1 MPFPARFKEIREIK
15 LIFLGEKFPIVAA
28 NELSKETLTKEVL
41 MNVSALQRFAFSLC
55 QNKQEA
61 EELVSET
68 VVKAFENRTQIKSEE
83 KIRQWLFRILNN
95 LFISN
100 YRKTKN
106 RKTVDLL
113 ELSGQSFSLF
123 EQVEMSSFT
132 DGGTP
137 EKNFISKIT
146 KEKIYEAI
154 DELPEEFRIA
164 LVLCDVNEFSY
175 TEIAVITQ
183 VAIGT
188 VRSRIA
194 RARNLLQKKL
204 WQYAAELGI
213 SAREKEKDHVCTC
226 GKEEEQTIS
235 TVTV

>member
-1 MPFPARFKEIREIK
+1 MAVK
-15 LIFLGEKFPIVAA
+15 
-28 NELSKETLTKEVL
+28 ELSKETLTNEVL
-41 MNVSALQRFAFSLC
+41 MNLSALQRFAFSLC
-55 QNKQEA
+55 QNKQQA
-61 EELVSET
+61 EELVSEA
-68 VVKAFENRTQIKSEE
+68 VVKAFENRSQVRSEE
-83 KIRQWLFRILNN
+83 KVRQWLFRILNN

-100 YRKTKN
+100 YRKAKN
-106 RKTVDLL
+106 RKTVELA
-113 ELSGQSFSLF
+113 ELSEPSFSLF

-146 KEKIYEAI
+146 KEKIYRAI

-164 LVLCDVNEFSY
+164 LVLCDVNDFSY
-175 TEIAVITQ
+175 AEIAAITQ

-213 SAREKEKDHVCTC
+213 SAKEKEKDHVCTC
-226 GKEEEQTIS
+226 GKEEGQTIN

>member
-1 MPFPARFKEIREIK
+1 
-15 LIFLGEKFPIVAA
+15 VAVK
-28 NELSKETLTKEVL
+28 ELSKETLTNEVL
-41 MNVSALQRFAFSLC
+41 MNLSALQRFAFSLC
-55 QNKQEA
+55 QNKQQA
-61 EELVSET
+61 EELVSEA
-68 VVKAFENRTQIKSEE
+68 VVKAFENRSQVRSEE
-83 KIRQWLFRILNN
+83 KVRQWLFRILNN

-100 YRKTKN
+100 YRKAKN
-106 RKTVDLL
+106 RKTVELA
-113 ELSGQSFSLF
+113 ELSEPSFSLF

-132 DGGTP
+132 DEGTP

-146 KEKIYEAI
+146 KEKIYTAI

-164 LVLCDVNEFSY
+164 LVLCDVNDFSY
-175 TEIAVITQ
+175 AEIAAITQ

-213 SAREKEKDHVCTC
+213 SAKEKEKDHVCTC
-226 GKEEEQTIS
+226 GKEEGQTIN

>member
-1 MPFPARFKEIREIK
+1 MAVR
-15 LIFLGEKFPIVAA
+15 
-28 NELSKETLTKEVL
+28 ELSKQTLTNEVL
-41 MNVSALQRFAFSLC
+41 SNLSALQRFAFSLC

-68 VVKAFENRTQIKSEE
+68 VVKAFENRSQVKNEE
-83 KIRQWLFRILNN
+83 KIKQWLFRILNN

-106 RKTVDLL
+106 HRIIDLP
-113 ELSGQSFSLF
+113 ELSDPSFSLF
-123 EQVEMSSFT
+123 DKVEMSSFT

-137 EKNFISKIT
+137 DKDFISKIT

-164 LVLCDVNEFSY
+164 LVLCDVNDFSY
-175 TEIAVITQ
+175 AELAAITQ

-213 SAREKEKDHVCTC
+213 SAKEKEKDHVCTC
-226 GKEEEQTIS
+226 GKEEGQTIN

>member
-1 MPFPARFKEIREIK
+1 
-15 LIFLGEKFPIVAA
+15 VAA
-28 NELSKETLTKEVL
+28 KELSKQTLAKEVL
-41 MNVSALQRFAFSLC
+41 SNLSALQRFAFSLS

-68 VVKAFENRTQIKSEE
+68 VVKAFESRSQVKSEE
-83 KIRQWLFRILNN
+83 KIKQWLFRILNN
-95 LFISN
+95 VFISN
-100 YRKTKN
+100 YRKTRN
-106 RKTVDLL
+106 RKTVDLP
-113 ELSGQSFSLF
+113 ELSDSSFSLF

-146 KEKIYEAI
+146 KEKIFEAI
-154 DELPEEFRIA
+154 NELPEEFSIA

-175 TEIAVITQ
+175 SEIAAITQ

-194 RARNLLQKKL
+194 RARNLLQKRL
-204 WQYAAELGI
+204 WHYASELGI
-213 SAREKEKDHVCTC
+213 SPREKEKDHVCTC
-226 GKEEEQTIS
+226 GKEEEQTIN

>member
-1 MPFPARFKEIREIK
+1 MAVK
-15 LIFLGEKFPIVAA
+15 
-28 NELSKETLTKEVL
+28 ELSKETLTNEVL
-41 MNVSALQRFAFSLC
+41 MNLSALQRFAFSLC
-55 QNKQEA
+55 QNKQQA
-61 EELVSET
+61 EELVSEA
-68 VVKAFENRTQIKSEE
+68 VVKAFENRSQVRSEE
-83 KIRQWLFRILNN
+83 KVRQWLFRILNN

-100 YRKTKN
+100 YRKAKN
-106 RKTVDLL
+106 RKTVELA
-113 ELSGQSFSLF
+113 ELSEPSFSLF

-137 EKNFISKIT
+137 ENNFISKIT
-146 KEKIYEAI
+146 KEKIYTAI

-164 LVLCDVNEFSY
+164 LVLCDVNDFSY
-175 TEIAVITQ
+175 AEIAAITQ

-213 SAREKEKDHVCTC
+213 SAKEKEKDHVCTC
-226 GKEEEQTIS
+226 GKEEGQTIN

>member
-1 MPFPARFKEIREIK
+1 MAVK
-15 LIFLGEKFPIVAA
+15 
-28 NELSKETLTKEVL
+28 ELSKETLTNEVL
-41 MNVSALQRFAFSLC
+41 MNLSALQRFAFSLC
-55 QNKQEA
+55 QNKQQA
-61 EELVSET
+61 EELVSEA
-68 VVKAFENRTQIKSEE
+68 VVKAFENRSQVRSEE
-83 KIRQWLFRILNN
+83 KVRQWLFRILNN

-100 YRKTKN
+100 YRKAKN
-106 RKTVDLL
+106 RKTVELA
-113 ELSGQSFSLF
+113 ELSEPSFSLF

-132 DGGTP
+132 DEGTP

-146 KEKIYEAI
+146 KEKIYTAI

-164 LVLCDVNEFSY
+164 LVLCDVNDFSY
-175 TEIAVITQ
+175 AEIAAITQ

-213 SAREKEKDHVCTC
+213 SAKEKEKDHVCTC
-226 GKEEEQTIS
+226 GKEEGQTIN

>member
-1 MPFPARFKEIREIK
+1 MAVK
-15 LIFLGEKFPIVAA
+15 
-28 NELSKETLTKEVL
+28 ELSKEILTNEVL
-41 MNVSALQRFAFSLC
+41 SNLSALQRFALSLC
-55 QNKQEA
+55 QNNQEA

-68 VVKAFENRTQIKSEE
+68 VVKAFEKRGQLKSEE
-83 KIRQWLFRILNN
+83 KIKQWLFRILNN

-100 YRKTKN
+100 YRKIKN
-106 RKTVDLL
+106 RKTIDLP
-113 ELSGQSFSLF
+113 ELSDPSFSLF
-123 EQVEMSSFT
+123 DKVEMSSFT

-137 EKNFISKIT
+137 EKDFVSKIT

-154 DELPEEFRIA
+154 NELPEEFRIT
-164 LVLCDVNEFSY
+164 LVLCDVNDFSY
-175 TEIAVITQ
+175 AEIAAITQ

-204 WQYAAELGI
+204 WQYASELGI
-213 SAREKEKDHVCTC
+213 SAKEKEKDHVCTC
-226 GKEEEQTIS
+226 GKEEGQTIN

>member
-1 MPFPARFKEIREIK
+1 MAVK
-15 LIFLGEKFPIVAA
+15 
-28 NELSKETLTKEVL
+28 ELSKETLTNEVL
-41 MNVSALQRFAFSLC
+41 SNLSALQRFAFSLC

-68 VVKAFENRTQIKSEE
+68 VVKAFEKRGQLKSEE
-83 KIRQWLFRILNN
+83 KIKQWLFRILNN

-100 YRKTKN
+100 YRKLKN
-106 RKTVDLL
+106 RKTVDLPQ
-113 ELSGQSFSLF
+113 LSGKSFSLF
-123 EQVEMSSFT
+123 ERVEMSNFT

-154 DELPEEFRIA
+154 NELPEEFRIA

-175 TEIAVITQ
+175 TEIAAITQ

-194 RARNLLQKKL
+194 RARNLLQKRL
-204 WQYAAELGI
+204 WQYALELGI
-213 SAREKEKDHVCTC
+213 SAKEKKKKHVCTC
-226 GKEEEQTIS
+226 GKEKEQTIN

>member
-1 MPFPARFKEIREIK
+1 M
-15 LIFLGEKFPIVAA
+15 
-28 NELSKETLTKEVL
+28 
-41 MNVSALQRFAFSLC
+41 
-55 QNKQEA
+55 
-61 EELVSET
+61 
-68 VVKAFENRTQIKSEE
+68 
-83 KIRQWLFRILNN
+83 
-95 LFISN
+95 
-100 YRKTKN
+100 
-106 RKTVDLL
+106 
-113 ELSGQSFSLF
+113 F

-137 EKNFISKIT
+137 ENNFISKIT
-146 KEKIYEAI
+146 KEKIYTAI

-164 LVLCDVNEFSY
+164 LVLCDVNDFSY
-175 TEIAVITQ
+175 AEIAAITQ

-213 SAREKEKDHVCTC
+213 SAKEKEKDHVCTC
-226 GKEEEQTIS
+226 GKEEGQTIN

>member
-1 MPFPARFKEIREIK
+1 MSVK
-15 LIFLGEKFPIVAA
+15 
-28 NELSKETLTKEVL
+28 ELSKEILTNEVL
-41 MNVSALQRFAFSLC
+41 SNLSALQRFALSLC
-55 QNKQEA
+55 QNNQEA

-68 VVKAFENRTQIKSEE
+68 VVKAFEKRGQLKSEE
-83 KIRQWLFRILNN
+83 KIKQWLFRILNN

-100 YRKTKN
+100 YRKIKN
-106 RKTVDLL
+106 RKTIDLP
-113 ELSGQSFSLF
+113 ELSDPSFSLF
-123 EQVEMSSFT
+123 DKVEMSSFT

-137 EKNFISKIT
+137 EKDFVSKIT

-154 DELPEEFRIA
+154 NELPEEFRIT
-164 LVLCDVNEFSY
+164 LVLCDVNDFSY
-175 TEIAVITQ
+175 AEIAAITQ

-204 WQYAAELGI
+204 WQYASELGI
-213 SAREKEKDHVCTC
+213 SAKEKEKDHVCTC
-226 GKEEEQTIS
+226 GKEEGQTIN

>member
-1 MPFPARFKEIREIK
+1 MAVR
-15 LIFLGEKFPIVAA
+15 
-28 NELSKETLTKEVL
+28 ELSKQTLTNEVL
-41 MNVSALQRFAFSLC
+41 SNLSALQRFAFSLC

-68 VVKAFENRTQIKSEE
+68 VVKAFEKRGQLKSEE
-83 KIRQWLFRILNN
+83 KIKQWLFRILNN

-100 YRKTKN
+100 YRKIKN
-106 RKTVDLL
+106 RKTVDLP
-113 ELSGQSFSLF
+113 ELSDPSFSLF
-123 EQVEMSSFT
+123 DKVEMSSFT

-137 EKNFISKIT
+137 EKDFISKIT

-164 LVLCDVNEFSY
+164 LVLCDVNDFSY
-175 TEIAVITQ
+175 AELAAITQ

-213 SAREKEKDHVCTC
+213 SAKEKEKDHVCTC
-226 GKEEEQTIS
+226 GKEEGQTIN

>member
-1 MPFPARFKEIREIK
+1 
-15 LIFLGEKFPIVAA
+15 VAVK
-28 NELSKETLTKEVL
+28 ELSKEILTNEVL
-41 MNVSALQRFAFSLC
+41 SNLSALQRFALSLC
-55 QNKQEA
+55 QNNQEA

-68 VVKAFENRTQIKSEE
+68 VVKAFEKRGQLKSEE
-83 KIRQWLFRILNN
+83 KIKQWLFRILNN

-100 YRKTKN
+100 YRKIKN
-106 RKTVDLL
+106 RKTIDLP
-113 ELSGQSFSLF
+113 ELSDPSFSLF
-123 EQVEMSSFT
+123 DKVEMSSFT

-137 EKNFISKIT
+137 EKDFVSKIT

-154 DELPEEFRIA
+154 NELPEEFRIT
-164 LVLCDVNEFSY
+164 LVLCDVNDFSY
-175 TEIAVITQ
+175 AEIAAITQ

-213 SAREKEKDHVCTC
+213 SAKEKEKDHVCTC
-226 GKEEEQTIS
+226 GKEEGQTIN

>member
-1 MPFPARFKEIREIK
+1 VSGK
-15 LIFLGEKFPIVAA
+15 
-28 NELSKETLTKEVL
+28 ELSKETLTNEVL
-41 MNVSALQRFAFSLC
+41 INLSALQRFAFSLC
-55 QNKQEA
+55 QNKQEV

-68 VVKAFENRTQIKSEE
+68 IVKAFENRNRVKNEE
-83 KIRQWLFRILNN
+83 KIKQWLFRILNN

-106 RKTVDLL
+106 RRTV
-113 ELSGQSFSLF
+113 ELPELTDQSFSLF

-146 KEKIYEAI
+146 KESIYEAI

-175 TEIAVITQ
+175 TEIASITQ

-194 RARNLLQKKL
+194 RARNLLQKRL
-204 WQYAAELGI
+204 WQYALELGM
-213 SAREKEKDHVCTC
+213 SVKEKEKDHVCTC
-226 GKEEEQTIS
+226 GKEEEQTIN

>member
-1 MPFPARFKEIREIK
+1 
-15 LIFLGEKFPIVAA
+15 VAVK
-28 NELSKETLTKEVL
+28 ELSKEILTNEVL
-41 MNVSALQRFAFSLC
+41 SNLSALQRFALSLC
-55 QNKQEA
+55 QNNQEA

-68 VVKAFENRTQIKSEE
+68 VVKAFEKRGQLKSEE
-83 KIRQWLFRILNN
+83 KIKQWLFRILNN

-100 YRKTKN
+100 YRKIKN
-106 RKTVDLL
+106 RKTIDLP
-113 ELSGQSFSLF
+113 ELSDPSFSLF
-123 EQVEMSSFT
+123 DKVEMSSFT

-137 EKNFISKIT
+137 EKDFVSKIT

-154 DELPEEFRIA
+154 NELPEEFRIT
-164 LVLCDVNEFSY
+164 LVLCDVNDFSY
-175 TEIAVITQ
+175 AEIAAITQ

-204 WQYAAELGI
+204 WQYASELGI
-213 SAREKEKDHVCTC
+213 SAKEKEKDHVCTC
-226 GKEEEQTIS
+226 GKEEGQTIN